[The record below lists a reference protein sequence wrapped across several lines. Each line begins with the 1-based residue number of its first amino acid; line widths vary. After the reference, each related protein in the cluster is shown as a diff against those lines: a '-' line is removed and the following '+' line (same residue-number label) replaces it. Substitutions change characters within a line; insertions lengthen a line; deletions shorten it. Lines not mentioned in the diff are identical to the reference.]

1 VEGERRRRPWR
12 IRETTGDERLVLDGI
27 GTLRAVLLTRSGSAD
42 RLELA
47 EVPRPAPEPKE
58 ILVKV
63 HAATVTRGDIVLRK
77 LPFLLWRLFGFRRKT
92 MLGHEFAGEIEAVG
106 ADVTLFKE
114 GERVFGTT
122 TGLTTGSYAEYIC
135 VPEEGVLAT
144 VPANISCEEAAPV
157 PIGGLTALHLLREG
171 DVGSG
176 KRVLVYGAS
185 GSVGTFAVQ
194 LATHFGAHVTGV
206 CSTSNVEL
214 VKSLGADE
222 VVDYTKQDFTEAGQI
237 YDIIFDAVGKASPRR
252 GKRALAENGSYLSV
266 RSSTKE
272 KTEDLLVLRDLMEA
286 GEVKGVI
293 DRRYSLEQI
302 PEAHRY
308 VEKGHKRGNVVVTV
322 GS

>member
-1 VEGERRRRPWR
+1 MRSLPA
-12 IRETTGDERLVLDGI
+12 REQILTSEHAGAKRLVLEGAS
-27 GTLRAVLLTRSGSAD
+27 TLRAVLFTRSGSAA
-42 RLELA
+42 RLKLA
-47 EVPRPAPEPKE
+47 EVPRPAPEPNE

-63 HAATVTRGDIVLRK
+63 RTATVTQGDVVLRK
-77 LPFLLWRLFGFRRKT
+77 LPFILWRLFGFRRKT
-92 MLGHEFAGEIEAVG
+92 MLGHEFAGEIEGVG
-106 ADVTLFKE
+106 ADVTLFKG
-114 GERVFGTT
+114 GEHVFGTT

-135 VPEEGVLAT
+135 VPEDGVLAT
-144 VPANISCEEAAPV
+144 VPANVTYEEAAPI
-157 PIGGLTALHLLREG
+157 PIGGLTALHFLRKG
-171 DVGSG
+171 GVGSG

-194 LATHFGAHVTGV
+194 LAAHFGAHVTGV

-222 VVDYTKQDFTEAGQI
+222 VIDYTKQDFTEAGAI
-237 YDIIFDAVGKASPRR
+237 YDIIFDAVGKGSPRR
-252 GKRALAENGSYLSV
+252 SKRVLAEDGAYVSV
-266 RSSTKE
+266 RSSAKE

-286 GEVKGVI
+286 GEVTAVI

-308 VEKGHKRGNVVVTV
+308 VEKGHKRGNVVITV

>member
-1 VEGERRRRPWR
+1 MK
-12 IRETTGDERLVLDGI
+12 
-27 GTLRAVLLTRSGSAD
+27 AVLFKRSGSAA
-42 RLELA
+42 RLQLA
-47 EVPRPAPEPKE
+47 EVPRPAPEPEE

-63 HAATVTRGDIVLRK
+63 HAATVTRGDVVLRR

-92 MLGHEFAGEIEAVG
+92 MLGHEYAGEIEAVG

-135 VPEEGVLAT
+135 VPEKGILAT
-144 VPANISCEEAAPV
+144 VPANVTYEEAAPV
-157 PIGGLTALHLLREG
+157 PIGGLTALYLLREG

-222 VVDYTKQDFTEAGQI
+222 VVDYTRQDFTEAGQI
-237 YDIIFDAVGKASPRR
+237 YDIVFDAVGKGSSRR
-252 GKRALAENGSYLSV
+252 GTRVLAENGSYVSV

-286 GEVKGVI
+286 GEVKAVI

-308 VEKGHKRGNVVVTV
+308 VEKGHKRGNVVLIV

>member
-1 VEGERRRRPWR
+1 
-12 IRETTGDERLVLDGI
+12 
-27 GTLRAVLLTRSGSAD
+27 LRAVLLKRSGSAD

-47 EVPRPAPEPKE
+47 EVPRPAPEPHE
-58 ILVKV
+58 LLVKV
-63 HAATVTRGDIVLRK
+63 HAATVTRGDVVLRR

-106 ADVTLFKE
+106 AQVTLFKE

-122 TGLTTGSYAEYIC
+122 TGLTTGSYAEHIC

-144 VPANISCEEAAPV
+144 VPANITYEEAAAV
-157 PIGGLTALHLLREG
+157 PIGGLTALHFLREG
-171 DVGSG
+171 DVGIG

-237 YDIIFDAVGKASPRR
+237 YDVVFDAVGKGSPRR
-252 GKRALAENGSYLSV
+252 DKKVLAEDGSYVSV

-286 GEVKGVI
+286 GEVKAVI

-302 PEAHRY
+302 SEAHRY
-308 VEKGHKRGNVVVTV
+308 VEQGHKRGNVVITV
-322 GS
+322 AS

>member
-1 VEGERRRRPWR
+1 M
-12 IRETTGDERLVLDGI
+12 
-27 GTLRAVLLTRSGSAD
+27 RAVLFKRSGSAD

-47 EVPRPAPEPKE
+47 EVPRPVPEPKE

-63 HAATVTRGDIVLRK
+63 HAATVTRGDVVLRK
-77 LPFLLWRLFGFRRKT
+77 LPLLLWRLFGFRRKT

-114 GERVFGTT
+114 GEHVFGTT

-135 VPEEGVLAT
+135 VPEEGVVAT
-144 VPANISCEEAAPV
+144 MPANITYEEAAPV
-157 PIGGLTALHLLREG
+157 PVGGLTALHFLRKG
-171 DVGSG
+171 GVGRG

-222 VVDYTKQDFTEAGQI
+222 VVDYTKQDFTETDQI
-237 YDIIFDAVGKASPRR
+237 YDVIFDAVGKGSPRR
-252 GKRALAENGSYLSV
+252 SKRVLAEKGSYVSV

-286 GEVKGVI
+286 GEVKAVI

-308 VEKGHKRGNVVVTV
+308 VERGHKRGNVVITV